1 MKLSATMSN
10 YERALSEQ
18 RQTSSC
24 HPAQTIK
31 EAEVDRI
38 RSAAKNDRM
47 EWSWVNG

>member
-1 MKLSATMSN
+1 MSKRYQSNGRLVAATPLKQLKN
-10 YERALSEQ
+10 
-18 RQTSSC
+18 
-24 HPAQTIK
+24 IK